1 MELGL
6 WGEHQGGRNEGVDDL
21 KLFRG
26 LRGQLYI
33 NPGRLTW
40 FTYTSPMERRE
51 NDLNQSSMIMFHVN
65 LLGSKCCYRWF
76 QMFFTFTL
84 KLGEMIQFDEYFS
97 NGLKPPTS

>member
-1 MELGL
+1 VVSGANKKTPWKMNG
-6 WGEHQGGRNEGVDDL
+6 
-21 KLFRG
+21 
-26 LRGQLYI
+26 
-33 NPGRLTW
+33 W
-40 FTYTSPMERRE
+40 FTYKSPVERRE

-65 LLGSKCCYRWF
+65 PLGSKCCYRWF